1 MEEIEHKY
9 VQVNRLN
16 IHFAEIGS
24 ESSPVVV
31 FLHRFLK
38 IWYSWRHQMI
48 GVAKAG
54 FKAIAPDYPGYG
66 LSDPP
71 PQPEMATFADFIS
84 DLNALLDALAI
95 PKVNTHNQ
103 VI

>member
-1 MEEIEHKY
+1 MEETEHKY
-9 VQVNRLN
+9 VQVNGLK
-16 IHFAEIGS
+16 IHLAEIGS

-31 FLHRFLK
+31 FLHGFTE

-54 FKAIAPDYPGYG
+54 FKAIAPDYRGYG

-71 PQPEMATFADFIS
+71 PQPEKAAFADF
-84 DLNALLDALAI
+84 NALLDALAI
-95 PKVNTHNQ
+95 PKVFL
-103 VI
+103 VG

>member
-9 VQVNRLN
+9 VQVNGLN
-16 IHFAEIGS
+16 IHFAKIES
-24 ESSPVVV
+24 ESSPVVG

-54 FKAIAPDYPGYG
+54 FKAIALDYRGYG

-84 DLNALLDALAI
+84 NLNALLDALAI

>member
-1 MEEIEHKY
+1 MEETEHKY
-9 VQVNRLN
+9 VQVNGLK

-31 FLHRFLK
+31 FLHGFTE

-54 FKAIAPDYPGYG
+54 FKAIAPDYRGYD

-71 PQPEMATFADFIS
+71 PQPEKAAFADFIS
-84 DLNALLDALAI
+84 DFNALLDALAI
-95 PKVNTHNQ
+95 PKVFL
-103 VI
+103 VG